1 MKNNF
6 ESQFNQKKQTTEN
19 ILNEWDKKI
28 LLEGCKNVVTKILS
42 EFNGKLPDA
51 IVYPDTSARPVYYLL
66 DPVFSKIAKNKNINK
81 PKIFFLKVHG
91 PDRNTSV
98 YESTEEREL
107 GKEEAEVFLLKE
119 LARNRSLYSH
129 SNLFA
134 EGEYDEYEKNQKDD
148 FNRTFEKRHTEKERA
163 IEIDNYN
170 QKISENDTKANIAVI
185 DEYSSNGHTSKEINY
200 AFGYEVPYFSIFG
213 SKEDNYVPGENIGK
227 VVDIYEDDRNP
238 ANEKMKLSYS
248 MGESKKAIGVEKDS
262 NINSRYSEIN
272 KNQTKDDK
280 EKIAKLRQEM
290 KELGMQISQN
300 FK

>member
-6 ESQFNQKKQTTEN
+6 ELQFNLKKQATEN

-28 LLEGCKNVVTKILS
+28 LVEGGKNVVSKILK

-51 IVYPDTSARPVYYLL
+51 IVYPDASARPVYYLL
-66 DPVFSKIAKNKNINK
+66 DPVFSAIAKNKNINK
-81 PKIFFLKVHG
+81 PKIFFLKIQG
-91 PDRNTSV
+91 PDRNTPG

-107 GKEEAEVFLLKE
+107 GKEEAEVLLLKD

-129 SNLFA
+129 SKLFA

-163 IEIDNYN
+163 TEIDDYN
-170 QKISENDTKANIAVI
+170 QKLSENNTKANIAVI

-238 ANEKMKLSYS
+238 ANELMKLSYS
-248 MGESKKAIGVEKDS
+248 MGENRKAIGVEKD
-262 NINSRYSEIN
+262 NALDNKYSEIN
-272 KNQTKDDK
+272 KDRIKDK
-280 EKIAKLRQEM
+280 EKIAQLRQEM
-290 KELGMQISQN
+290 KELGLKIAEN

>member
-28 LLEGCKNVVTKILS
+28 LLEGGKNVVTKILN

-66 DPVFSKIAKNKNINK
+66 DPVFSELAKNKNINK
-81 PKIFFLKVHG
+81 PKIFFMKVQK
-91 PDRNTSV
+91 PDQVTST
-98 YESTEEREL
+98 YEDIEGREL
-107 GKEEAEVFLLKE
+107 NREEAEFFLDKE
-119 LARNRSLYSH
+119 LSKHSGFIYSKT
-129 SNLFA
+129 
-134 EGEYDEYEKNQKDD
+134 EEYKKYQNNQKES
-148 FNRTFEKRHTEKERA
+148 FVRTHNKRLVEKERA
-163 IEIDNYN
+163 SEINDYN
-170 QKISENDTKANIAVI
+170 KKLSGNGARSNLVVI
-185 DEYSSNGHTSKEINY
+185 DEYSSNGDTSKEINY

-213 SKEDNYVPGENIGK
+213 SKEDNYVQNENIGK

-238 ANEKMKLSYS
+238 TNEKMKLSYS

-262 NINSRYSEIN
+262 NISSRYSEVN
-272 KNQTKDDK
+272 KNQTNEDK

-290 KELGMQISQN
+290 KELGMQISEN